1 MNGGPFAGRRP
12 GSGNGGFGFLPPL
25 PQPVGGCEECR
36 RLAHLR
42 QLARE
47 ACDRSRVTD
56 MNVLLR
62 RHHVEAHP

>member
-12 GSGNGGFGFLPPL
+12 GGGMDGFGFLPPL

-36 RLAHLR
+36 RLAQLR
-42 QLARE
+42 QQARE
-47 ACDRSRVTD
+47 TCDRSRVTD

-62 RHHVEAHP
+62 RHHFEAHP